1 MDGVSTEDIEMSFDP
16 IKNKYQYF
24 REEEIDAHYVFNTKD
39 GKYIVEVIPSKRKRL
54 LLNLLKQLTNHFI
67 NTNNESLL
75 ARIYGLYTIKTNVFG
90 SFDVIVLQN
99 TVRKYAKY
107 GIPLVFNITGT
118 KEREVE
124 FSSG

>member
-1 MDGVSTEDIEMSFDP
+1 MDGVSTEDIEMSFNP
-16 IKNKYQYF
+16 MINKSQHF

-90 SFDVIVLQN
+90 SFDVIVL
-99 TVRKYAKY
+99 
-107 GIPLVFNITGT
+107 
-118 KEREVE
+118 
-124 FSSG
+124 